1 MENYNLP
8 VNSKT
13 MELKVIR
20 KEFAKDY
27 TVGELYINDEFFC
40 YTMED
45 TDRNL
50 TEEDPLSKLKKI
62 KIAKRTAIPYGD
74 YRVMLSFSKKLKRFL
89 PLLLDVPNC
98 RGIRIHKG
106 STQDWSSG
114 CILVGLE
121 KTTAK
126 LKKIVEAENKLM
138 EVLKSVNEIE
148 PIYIK
153 IVKDGM

>member
-1 MENYNLP
+1 
-8 VNSKT
+8 

-20 KEFAKDY
+20 KEFTDLY
-27 TVGELYINDEFFC
+27 TIGELYINDKFFC

-45 TDRNL
+45 KDRGV
-50 TEEDPLSKLKKI
+50 TEENSNAEI
-62 KIAKRTAIPYGD
+62 KRVKVVKRTAIPYGD
-74 YRVMLSFSKKLKRFL
+74 YRIMLSFSKKLKRFL
-89 PLLLDVPNC
+89 PLILDVPSF

-121 KTTAK
+121 KVGNK
-126 LKKIVEAENKLM
+126 LKKINEAEKKLI
-138 EVLKSVNEIE
+138 EILKSVNEIE

-153 IVKDGM
+153 IIKE